1 MTPIERATV
10 AALASLASE
19 YTTADAYLSP
29 RAIPAHATGA
39 QTLSDRR
46 TFHADALDPRRE
58 YPAERASL
66 RGAVALATRRREPW
80 HTRLCEAMA
89 AEWAGV
95 ARQEERATGVR
106 RDHADVF
113 AWAEALYP
121 EPGVDAS
128 CPTFADCAA
137 LLAAVRAR
145 MLDGLAP
152 LSPADVLAVA
162 AVALPSWG
170 FSLVQ
175 EDGQW
180 VARAAPTYAPRHT
193 VKRAATADGA
203 ASDLLAGLPFRMS
216 ASESRCLA
224 SITGAP

>member
-29 RAIPAHATGA
+29 RVVPAHATGA

-46 TFHADALDPRRE
+46 TFHADALDPKRE

-66 RGAVALATRRREPW
+66 RGAVTLATGRREPW
-80 HTRLCEAMA
+80 HARLCEALA

-95 ARQEERATGVR
+95 ARQEKRETGVR

-113 AWAEALYP
+113 AWAETLFP
-121 EPGVDAS
+121 EPDGSVS
-128 CPTFADCAA
+128 CPTFADCTA
-137 LLAAVRAR
+137 LLAAVRER

-152 LSPADVLAVA
+152 LSPADVIAVA
-162 AVALPSWG
+162 AVVLPNWG
-170 FSLVQ
+170 LSLVQ

-216 ASESRCLA
+216 ASEARCLA